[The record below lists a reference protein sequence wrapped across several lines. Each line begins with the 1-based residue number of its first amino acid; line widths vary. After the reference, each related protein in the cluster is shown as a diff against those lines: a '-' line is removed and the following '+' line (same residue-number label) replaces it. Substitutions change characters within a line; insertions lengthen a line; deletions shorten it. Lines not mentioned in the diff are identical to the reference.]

1 MVYVL
6 LAGNDADAA
15 YTPAAITALSIGG
28 EEAMTPLCLDL
39 DKLQL
44 SAVSSWPA
52 AFTPAS
58 GDNGSANSEPSDAF
72 SLPSKVAPAGAT
84 PAMRGSSTGWNRS
97 IFETPGVQEQG
108 HLHNALLCCWQ
119 PRNETS
125 FRQCTW

>member
-6 LAGNDADAA
+6 LAGNAADAA
-15 YTPAAITALSIGG
+15 YTPAAITALSTGG

-52 AFTPAS
+52 AFTPAN
-58 GDNGSANSEPSDAF
+58 GDNGSANSDPLDAF
-72 SLPSKVAPAGAT
+72 SLPSKVASAGAT
-84 PAMRGSSTGWNRS
+84 PAMRGSTGWNRS

-108 HLHNALLCCWQ
+108 HLRNAFVVLLAAQ
-119 PRNETS
+119 E
-125 FRQCTW
+125 